1 MNKII
6 LAALKA
12 KYGENAELIA
22 EVVSAT
28 PYPETSAELLLGCY
42 DEPDV
47 PETSEYVSRNYKDYY
62 NVKKLRYDRLSRDV
76 TFSFSKNEAETRHFK
91 TEELAKAYSLDGS
104 DNGDSAYRITES
116 HQFPGTFTKVRY
128 GESTISLESWRRSY

>member
-47 PETSEYVSRNYKDYY
+47 PETSEYVSGNYKDYY
-62 NVKKLRYDRLSRDV
+62 NVKKLRYNRLNRDV
-76 TFSFSKNEAETRHFK
+76 TFSFSKNENVTRYFK
-91 TEELAKAYSLDGS
+91 TEELAKAYGLDGKE
-104 DNGDSAYRITES
+104 DGDSYFRVTDS
-116 HQFPGTFTKVRY
+116 HQFPGTFTKVRH
-128 GESTISLESWRRSY
+128 GESNVSLETWCRS